1 MTRRDE
7 ATSYKPNALDID
19 FDALVAIDQQI
30 DAYKKNGTP
39 FHTYYMSVSGHCNY
53 GWSVNDM
60 SRKNKNVMNGKK
72 GPETVLAY
80 KASRRSSNTRIHV
93 GYLLGQLDE
102 ADIAEDAMIALTA
115 DHYPYAM
122 SENSDMDYYAETTKM
137 PISHP

>member
-60 SRKNKNVMNGKK
+60 SRTNKDVMNGKK

-80 KASRRSSNTRIHV
+80 KASQQELEYALE
-93 GYLLGQLDE
+93 YLLGQLDE
-102 ADIAEDAMIALTA
+102 AGIAEDAMIALTA

>member
-60 SRKNKNVMNGKK
+60 SRKNKDVMNGKRALK
-72 GPETVLAY
+72 PSWPTRLP
-80 KASRRSSNTRIHV
+80 SRSSNTRWN
-93 GYLLGQLDE
+93 
-102 ADIAEDAMIALTA
+102 TC
-115 DHYPYAM
+115 
-122 SENSDMDYYAETTKM
+122 
-137 PISHP
+137 

>member
-60 SRKNKNVMNGKK
+60 SRKNKDVMNGKK

-80 KASRRSSNTRIHV
+80 KASQQELEYALE
-93 GYLLGQLDE
+93 YLLGQLDE
-102 ADIAEDAMIALTA
+102 AGIAEDAMIALTA